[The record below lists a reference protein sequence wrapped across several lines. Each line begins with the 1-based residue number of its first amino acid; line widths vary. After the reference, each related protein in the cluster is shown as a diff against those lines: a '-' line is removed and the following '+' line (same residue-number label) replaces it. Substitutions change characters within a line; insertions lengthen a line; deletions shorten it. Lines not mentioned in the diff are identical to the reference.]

1 MSTNQPDTITYHAML
16 VAWGQF
22 AQAIGFIQKIEAIDL
37 RQKKVEPSPQTKI
50 LEFLLSI
57 LAGLPHL
64 QDLSRSAH
72 SIDQDRA
79 VAKAWNQ
86 ANLADYSGVSRT
98 LSQLSQ
104 AEADQTARVIEQ
116 ITKPILAEEVMLA
129 LKQTGRLVYDG
140 DLTDRPVSNTST
152 SYPGVAYGHMS
163 DGIHLGYQAAMVSLH
178 SPTYD
183 RFWLSVVDH
192 PGDTVSCTQAEALV
206 QAAES
211 QTGLCPLRRTD
222 LLRQRL
228 RASESE
234 YEQLQAQLAESQKT
248 LLDAHLHRLEIQE
261 LLVEQ
266 QIRLVQYE
274 SQYQEKQRP
283 ERPCSALAKTRQK
296 QMMRQTQLTRS
307 DKQLI
312 KLEKRV
318 KSDQL
323 QKLIC
328 QARILRLRER
338 LERFETENRTN
349 PFPIEAVFRFDAG
362 FGTRENVAWLI
373 EMGYEVYTK
382 PYSDWLTPR
391 LKKETGPHTAW
402 TRVGDNAE
410 MVVWKAR
417 QFADFPYPL
426 DVGLEHFY
434 TGKTQR
440 YGTLIHFGSD
450 QVTTNLSDWFH
461 RYNARQLIEA
471 GIKEGK
477 NVFTMHHLKVRSA
490 PAIFL
495 QEQFAIFAANFVR
508 WAARW
513 LVQQSSNI
521 PDRWQNVAQPK
532 VKEQILVAAHTSA
545 WVIWQDQGC
554 LLTFTDQSLYA
565 GMSLSVKKQW
575 AVQLPLPFSKNAFF

>member
-1 MSTNQPDTITYHAML
+1 MSTNQPDTITHHAML

-37 RQKKVEPSPQTKI
+37 RQKKVEHSPQTKI

-72 SIDQDRA
+72 PIDQDRA
-79 VAKAWNQ
+79 VAKAWKQ
-86 ANLADYSGVSRT
+86 ENLADYSGVSRT

-104 AEADQTARVIEQ
+104 AEADQVARVIEQ

-152 SYPGVAYGHMS
+152 TYPS
-163 DGIHLGYQAAMVSLH
+163 DGLHLGYQAAMVSLH
-178 SPTYD
+178 SPTYG

-206 QAAES
+206 QATES
-211 QTGLCPLRRTD
+211 QTGLRPLRRTD

-228 RASESE
+228 LASESE
-234 YEQLQAQLAESQKT
+234 DQQLQAQLAESQKI
-248 LLDAHLHRLEIQE
+248 LLDAHFLRLEIQDH
-261 LLVEQ
+261 LVEQ

-296 QMMRQTQLTRS
+296 LIMRQTQLVRS
-307 DKQLI
+307 DKQLV

-323 QKLIC
+323 QELIC
-328 QARILRLRER
+328 RAQILRLRER

-391 LKKETGPHTAW
+391 LKKETGTNTAW
-402 TRVGDNAE
+402 TRVGQNAE

-417 QFADFPYPL
+417 QFADFPYLL

-440 YGTLIHFGSD
+440 YGTLIHFGSYP
-450 QVTTNLSDWFH
+450 VTTNLSDWFH
-461 RYNARQLIEA
+461 RYNARQLLEA

-495 QEQFAIFAANFVR
+495 QEQFAIFATNFVR

-513 LVQQSSNI
+513 LVEQSSII
-521 PDRWQNVAQPK
+521 PNGWQNIAQPK
-532 VKEQILVAAHTSA
+532 VKEQVMVAAHTSA
-545 WVIWQDQGC
+545 WVTWQDQGC
-554 LLTFTDQSLYA
+554 LLTFTEQSLYA

>member
-1 MSTNQPDTITYHAML
+1 MSTNQPDTITHHAML
-16 VAWGQF
+16 VTWGQF

-37 RQKKVEPSPQTKI
+37 RQKKVEHSPQTKI

-72 SIDQDRA
+72 PIDQDRA
-79 VAKAWNQ
+79 VAKAWKQ
-86 ANLADYSGVSRT
+86 ENLADYSGVSRT

-104 AEADQTARVIEQ
+104 AEADQVAQVIEQ

-152 SYPGVAYGHMS
+152 TYPGVAYGHMS
-163 DGIHLGYQAAMVSLH
+163 DGLHLGYQAAMVSLH
-178 SPTYD
+178 SPTYG

-206 QAAES
+206 QTAES
-211 QTGLCPLRRTD
+211 QTGLRPLRRTD
-222 LLRQRL
+222 LLRQGL
-228 RASESE
+228 LASESE
-234 YEQLQAQLAESQKT
+234 DQQLQAQLAESQKK
-248 LLDAHLHRLEIQE
+248 LLDAHFLRLEIQDH
-261 LLVEQ
+261 LVEQ

-296 QMMRQTQLTRS
+296 LMMRQTQLVRS
-307 DKQLI
+307 DKLLV

-323 QKLIC
+323 QELIC
-328 QARILRLRER
+328 RARILRLRER

-391 LKKETGPHTAW
+391 LKKETGTNTAW
-402 TRVGDNAE
+402 TRVGQNAE
-410 MVVWKAR
+410 MVVWTAR

-450 QVTTNLSDWFH
+450 PVTTNLSDWFH

-513 LVQQSSNI
+513 LVEQSSII
-521 PDRWQNVAQPK
+521 PNGWQNIAQPK
-532 VKEQILVAAHTSA
+532 VKEQVMVAAHTSA
-545 WVIWQDQGC
+545 WVTWQDQGC
-554 LLTFTDQSLYA
+554 LLTFTEQSLYA